1 MENILPL
8 NIKTKQDLL
17 ELRLLVMII
26 LKIESR
32 IESLITLNKKT
43 LGNIIDKRKNKKVQ
57 ESKGYEYW
65 ATKHNIKTISDTV
78 LLIRKKGIKSALDL
92 DKVITETADTQLKI

>member
-1 MENILPL
+1 MEELGYEVKLNMENILPL

-32 IESLITLNKKT
+32 IESLITLNKK
-43 LGNIIDKRKNKKVQ
+43 L
-57 ESKGYEYW
+57 
-65 ATKHNIKTISDTV
+65 
-78 LLIRKKGIKSALDL
+78 
-92 DKVITETADTQLKI
+92 